1 MKLVGD
7 GVFVSFFFFFFFL
20 RFSSSAA
27 AAAVRV
33 VAEFPSQDS
42 NLQLIIC
49 V

>member
-7 GVFVSFFFFFFFL
+7 GVFVSFFFFFFL

-27 AAAVRV
+27 AAVSV